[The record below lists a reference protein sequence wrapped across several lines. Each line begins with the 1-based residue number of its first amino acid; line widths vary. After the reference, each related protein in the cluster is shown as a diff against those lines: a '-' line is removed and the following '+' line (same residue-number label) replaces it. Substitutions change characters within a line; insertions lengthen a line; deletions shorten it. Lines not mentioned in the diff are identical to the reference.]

1 MRRPGPIPLMIAL
14 AAAGALTTTGFTT
27 GAPTPAKVAAT
38 VTASAAGNDPVDG
51 VGMIYPTRAGGQV
64 WHLSNNPGGDPRL
77 DGATMTPNPDGTFS
91 VRDTAARIGVSTTT
105 YDQDEDEDGLTWRQP
120 DLRSRGFMHDANDWR
135 NVEITGY
142 VRYVSGTDDSDAFTW
157 YARGARHTGSGQTPQ
172 TCWGTAYKG
181 DLRYADGAVKIEK
194 ELYHLGGDGYA
205 KGTYTGGGASIKGK
219 MVGFKVVMY
228 DIPGGVRVEAYLD
241 RAGNNTW
248 TRVTSRDD
256 TGTWAIETDNRC
268 GGTRTEKVTWGGPK
282 AAFRW
287 DDATKVDLTKFSVR
301 EIAPGGP
308 ANPCPAKLTAAG
320 ATASTWEEINPP
332 ANAIDGNLATRW
344 SGQGYGANLVLDLGT
359 SRPVCGVDV
368 AWYLGNTR
376 WNDYTV
382 YTSPDNVTYTKVA
395 EGRSSG
401 TTLNAEP
408 YRFPRRQARFVRISW
423 WNSSAGNGWASIA
436 EATVV
441 GAS

>member
-1 MRRPGPIPLMIAL
+1 MRRPRPLSLMIAL
-14 AAAGALTTTGFTT
+14 AAAGTLSTTGFTT
-27 GAPTPAKVAAT
+27 GALAPAAPAAALAP
-38 VTASAAGNDPVDG
+38 VVGPDPVDG
-51 VGMIYPTRAGGQV
+51 VNMIYPTKAGGQV
-64 WHLSNNPGGDPRL
+64 WHLSKTPAADPRL
-77 DGATMTPNPDGTFS
+77 DGTTLAPNSDGTFT
-91 VRDTAARIGVSTTT
+91 VRDTATRIGVSTTT
-105 YDQDEDEDGLTWRQP
+105 YDQDEHEDDLVWRQP
-120 DLRSRGFMHDANDWR
+120 ELRSRGFMHDRNDWR

-142 VRYVSGTDDSDAFTW
+142 VRYVSGTDDGDAFTW
-157 YARGARHTGSGQTPQ
+157 YARGARHTGSGQTPEA
-172 TCWGTAYKG
+172 CWGTAYKA
-181 DLRYADGAVKIEK
+181 DLRYADGAVKVEK
-194 ELYHLGGDGYA
+194 EIYHRKGDGYA
-205 KGTYTGGGASIKGK
+205 NGTYTGGGASIKGK
-219 MVGFKVVMY
+219 TVGFKVVMY

-256 TGTWAIETDNRC
+256 TGGWSIDTNNPC

-287 DDATKVDLTKFSVR
+287 DDATRVDVSKLSVR
-301 EIAPGGP
+301 EIDP
-308 ANPCPAKLTAAG
+308 AGQAEPCQVRLTPAG
-320 ATASTWEEINPP
+320 ATASTWEAANPP
-332 ANAIDGNLATRW
+332 ANAIDGKPTTRW
-344 SGQGYGANLVLDLGT
+344 SGQGFGANLVLDLGA

-368 AWYLGNTR
+368 AWYQGDGR

-382 YTSPDNVTYTKVA
+382 YTSPDNVTYTKMA

-408 YRFPRRQARFVRISW
+408 YRFPQHQARFVRVSW

-436 EATVV
+436 EATAV